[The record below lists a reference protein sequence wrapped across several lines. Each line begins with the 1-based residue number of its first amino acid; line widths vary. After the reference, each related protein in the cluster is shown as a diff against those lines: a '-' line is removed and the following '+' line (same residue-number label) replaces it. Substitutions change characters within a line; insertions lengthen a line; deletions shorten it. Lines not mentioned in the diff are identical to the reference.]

1 MANYINSEILAE
13 AYTHLEIDLYEDKVK
28 LATLK
33 QELTT
38 FFHERA
44 SFLFGTDVEIKIEF
58 EEGSLKTKIIAI
70 GSAAA
75 TIVGVLGSYG
85 DFRQSVNQLANDAT
99 SLAQSANMEVIFRTK
114 TPHCDRLRIEKRKG
128 VFGRVASLL
137 NDLDAV
143 SSKLSESKLPTNN
156 VRLNNANKVTD
167 SLIAW
172 EADTNKLFLKF
183 EDPETIACV
192 ADGLLAELKKMPRSF
207 PWQRELSQ
215 PGFRAQIVDADSNF
229 SGAVAGASARY
240 AATLKSVEK
249 KLEDRSAIS
258 VAKVGS

>member
-13 AYTHLEIDLYEDKVK
+13 AYTHLEIDLYEDKEK
-28 LATLK
+28 LEALRR
-33 QELTT
+33 ELTT

-44 SFLFGTDVEIKIEF
+44 SFLFGIDVEIKIEF

-75 TIVGVLGSYG
+75 TIMGVLGAYG
-85 DFRQSVNQLANDAT
+85 DFRESVNQLANDAT

-143 SSKLSESKLPTNN
+143 SSNLAESKLPTNN
-156 VRLNNANKVTD
+156 VKLNTANKVTD
-167 SLIAW
+167 SLITW
-172 EADTNKLFLKF
+172 ETDTSKLFSKF
-183 EDPETIACV
+183 EDPETISCV
-192 ADGLLAELKKMPRSF
+192 VEGLLAELKKMPRNF

-215 PGFRAQIVDADSNF
+215 SGFRAQIVDADSNF
-229 SGAVAGASARY
+229 AGKVAGASARY
-240 AATLKSVEK
+240 SATLKSVEK
-249 KLEDRSAIS
+249 KLEDRGAIS

>member
-85 DFRQSVNQLANDAT
+85 DFRQSVNQLANDA
-99 SLAQSANMEVIFRTK
+99 
-114 TPHCDRLRIEKRKG
+114 
-128 VFGRVASLL
+128 
-137 NDLDAV
+137 
-143 SSKLSESKLPTNN
+143 
-156 VRLNNANKVTD
+156 
-167 SLIAW
+167 
-172 EADTNKLFLKF
+172 
-183 EDPETIACV
+183 
-192 ADGLLAELKKMPRSF
+192 
-207 PWQRELSQ
+207 
-215 PGFRAQIVDADSNF
+215 
-229 SGAVAGASARY
+229 
-240 AATLKSVEK
+240 
-249 KLEDRSAIS
+249 
-258 VAKVGS
+258 